1 MASSGSYYAVLGVS
15 PQATQTEILVAFNRQ
30 LARFPKDARDPLTNQ
45 DFRQLIVSYQVLSD
59 LERRAVYDRSLGA
72 RVSGEPQA
80 LKIQL
85 FASQT
90 TMRAL
95 PGEDQLL
102 YVLIDIS
109 ANPSLMWS
117 APTLNLSLVVDRSTS
132 MSGPRIG
139 QVKEAARLIV
149 EELTERDAFSLVTFS
164 DRAEVVV
171 PAGPVTNPGLV
182 RSKISQVS
190 TGGATEILQG
200 LSQAMVEV
208 SRVKSTSEINHL
220 ILLTDGHTYGDEERC
235 VELAKE
241 AAASGIGI
249 SAFGI
254 GHKWNDAFLDALVA
268 PSGSTA
274 VYLETPE
281 QIVNYLRDHI
291 QALNRTFAKDV
302 RCWLELPAKISV
314 RAVHRLSPSP
324 APIVYSNRL
333 MTLGSLQFNVPLSV
347 LAELIIQPH
356 LPDKSARLQVGVSA
370 KVISR
375 HEDVE
380 RFHDQLEIKFLTD
393 PPQTMLLPALVRAVR
408 KLNLHRMS
416 EKAWEE
422 AESGEIEEA
431 SRRMERLGSQL
442 LEAGATAL
450 AATAF
455 REAENIA
462 RTGHLSP
469 EGRKQLKYGTRTLI
483 GS

>member
-15 PQATQTEILVAFNRQ
+15 PQATQTEILAAFNRQ
-30 LARFPKDARDPLTNQ
+30 LARFPKDTRDPIANL
-45 DFRQLIVSYQVLSD
+45 DFRKLIVSYQVLSD
-59 LERRAVYDRSLGA
+59 LERRAVYDRSLGTRA
-72 RVSGEPQA
+72 SGEPQP

-90 TMRAL
+90 TLRAL

-102 YVLIDIS
+102 YLLIDIS

-117 APTLNLSLVVDRSTS
+117 APSLNLCLVVDRSTS
-132 MSGPRIG
+132 MKGPRIS

-149 EELTERDAFSLVTFS
+149 EKLAERDAFSLVTFS
-164 DRAEVVV
+164 DHADVVV

-182 RSKISQVS
+182 RSKISQIS

-200 LSQAMVEV
+200 LSQAMVEMSRAKSV
-208 SRVKSTSEINHL
+208 SELNHL
-220 ILLTDGHTYGDEERC
+220 ILLTDGHTYGDESEC
-235 VELAKE
+235 VDLARE
-241 AAASGIGI
+241 AAAAGIGI

-268 PSGSTA
+268 PSGSSA
-274 VYLETPE
+274 VYLESPE
-281 QIVNYLRDHI
+281 QIVGYLKEYI
-291 QALNRTFAKDV
+291 QALNRTFAKEISL
-302 RCWLELPAKISV
+302 WLELPTKISA

-324 APIVYSNRL
+324 APIPYSNRL
-333 MTLGSLQFNVPLSV
+333 MALGSLQFNVPISV
-347 LAELIIQPH
+347 LAELIVQPH
-356 LPDKSARLQVGVSA
+356 LPDRSARLQVGVSA
-370 KVISR
+370 RVISHR
-375 HEDVE
+375 EDVE
-380 RFHDQLEIKFLTD
+380 RFHDQLEIKFVTD
-393 PPQTMLLPALVRAVR
+393 PPQTMMLPALVRAVR
-408 KLNLHRMS
+408 RLNLHRMS
-416 EKAWEE
+416 EKAWQE
-422 AESGEIEEA
+422 AEGGEIEQA

-442 LEAGATAL
+442 LEAGQAAL

-462 RTGHLSP
+462 RTGCLSP